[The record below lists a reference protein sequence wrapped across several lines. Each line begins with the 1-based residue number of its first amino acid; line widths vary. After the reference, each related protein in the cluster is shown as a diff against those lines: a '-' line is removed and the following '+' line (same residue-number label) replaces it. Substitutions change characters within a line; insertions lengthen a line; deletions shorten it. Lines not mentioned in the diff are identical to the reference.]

1 MILLLTQVGQLAKL
15 DIQTQLKLSQR
26 DLSNGL
32 SYLIAEDLMV
42 RFPLLMSQEKIL
54 LGLLAKSDLPMQK
67 EFELKSKIFGFS
79 IVSMINPIS
88 IVLIILIPNYLFK
101 NFI

>member
-1 MILLLTQVGQLAKL
+1 MILLLIQVGQLAKL

-67 EFELKSKIFGFS
+67 EFELKSKIFWLFYY
-79 IVSMINPIS
+79 INDKSNFYCFNHIDTK
-88 IVLIILIPNYLFK
+88 LF
-101 NFI
+101 I